1 MTRSLAVVLAA
12 ALLLTACGSTE
23 VLLSKPADVPAGVDF
38 SGNWVRTGN
47 SGTGQ
52 RDARELL
59 VHVFLE
65 TGNSLKITQTE
76 FGIFVSFDRS
86 VVEEYRFGENRTVS
100 VGAISAARVSG
111 WEGAA
116 YVVETLDED
125 GAKLVDVYRLQNG
138 GRRLQRSIE
147 IWHRDKKILGLV
159 QEFAH
164 VSSGE

>member
-1 MTRSLAVVLAA
+1 MTRSLAAVSAV
-12 ALLLTACGSTE
+12 ALLLTACGSAE

-38 SGNWVRTGN
+38 SGNWVQTGN

-65 TGNSLKITQTE
+65 TGDSLKITQTNS
-76 FGIFVSFDRS
+76 GIFVSFDRS

-100 VGAISAARVSG
+100 IGAISAARVSG

-147 IWHRDKKILGLV
+147 IRHRDTKILGLV

>member
-76 FGIFVSFDRS
+76 SGIFVSFDRS

>member
-1 MTRSLAVVLAA
+1 MTRSLAAVSAA
-12 ALLLTACGSTE
+12 ALLLTACGSAG

-38 SGNWVRTGN
+38 SGNWVQTGN

-65 TGNSLKITQTE
+65 TGDSLKITQTNS
-76 FGIFVSFDRS
+76 GIFVSFDRS

-147 IWHRDKKILGLV
+147 IQHKDKKILGLV

>member
-1 MTRSLAVVLAA
+1 MTRSLAAVLAA
-12 ALLLTACGSTE
+12 ALLLTACGSAE

-38 SGNWVRTGN
+38 SGNWVQTGN
-47 SGTGQ
+47 SGSGQ

-65 TGNSLKITQTE
+65 TGDSLKITQTNS
-76 FGIFVSFDRS
+76 GIFVSFDRS

-100 VGAISAARVSG
+100 IGAISAARVSG

-147 IWHRDKKILGLV
+147 IRYRDKNILGLV

>member
-1 MTRSLAVVLAA
+1 MTRSHAAVLSAVV
-12 ALLLTACGSTE
+12 LLTACGSAE

-38 SGNWVRTGN
+38 SGNWIQTRN

-65 TGNSLKITQTE
+65 TGNSVKITQTQS
-76 FGIFVSFDRS
+76 GIFVSFDRS

-100 VGAISAARVSG
+100 VGEISAARVSG

-125 GAKLVDVYRLQNG
+125 GAKMVDVYRLQNG

-147 IWHRDKKILGLV
+147 IWHTDQKILGLA
-159 QEFAH
+159 QEFAQ

>member
-1 MTRSLAVVLAA
+1 MTRSLAAVLAA
-12 ALLLTACGSTE
+12 ALVLTACGSSE

-52 RDARELL
+52 RDAREML
-59 VHVFLE
+59 VHVFFE
-65 TGNSLKITQTE
+65 TGDSLKITQTHS
-76 FGIFVSFDRS
+76 GIFVSFDRS
-86 VVEEYRFGENRTVS
+86 VVEEYRFGENRIVS

-138 GRRLQRSIE
+138 GHQLQRSTE
-147 IWHRDKKILGLV
+147 IWHKGQKILGLV
-159 QEFAH
+159 QEFAQ

>member
-1 MTRSLAVVLAA
+1 MTRSLAAVSAA
-12 ALLLTACGSTE
+12 ALLLTACGSAE

-38 SGNWVRTGN
+38 SGNWVQTGN

-65 TGNSLKITQTE
+65 TGDSLKITQTNS
-76 FGIFVSFDRS
+76 GIFVSFDRS
-86 VVEEYRFGENRTVS
+86 VVEEYRFGENRPVS
-100 VGAISAARVSG
+100 VGPISAARVSG

-125 GAKLVDVYRLQNG
+125 GAKMVDVYRLQNG

-147 IWHRDKKILGLV
+147 IWHRDQKILGLA
-159 QEFAH
+159 QEFAQ

>member
-1 MTRSLAVVLAA
+1 MMRSLAAVLTAV
-12 ALLLTACGSTE
+12 LLLTACGSAE
-23 VLLSKPADVPAGVDF
+23 VLLRKPADVPAGVNF
-38 SGNWVRTGN
+38 SGNWVQTGN
-47 SGTGQ
+47 RGSGQ
-52 RDARELL
+52 REARELL

-65 TGNSLKITQTE
+65 TGSSLKITQTDA
-76 FGIFVSFDRS
+76 GIFISFDRS
-86 VVEEYRFGENRTVS
+86 VVEEYRFGESRTVS

-159 QEFAH
+159 QEFAQ
-164 VSSGE
+164 VSSRE

>member
-1 MTRSLAVVLAA
+1 MTRSLAAVSAV
-12 ALLLTACGSTE
+12 ALLLTACGSAE

-52 RDARELL
+52 RAARELL

-65 TGNSLKITQTE
+65 TGDSLKITQTNSA
-76 FGIFVSFDRS
+76 IFVSFDRS
-86 VVEEYRFGENRTVS
+86 VVEEYRFGENRIVS

-147 IWHRDKKILGLV
+147 IRHRDKKILGLV
-159 QEFAH
+159 QELAH

>member
-12 ALLLTACGSTE
+12 ALLLTACGSAE

-38 SGNWVRTGN
+38 SGNWVQTGN

-52 RDARELL
+52 RGARELL

-65 TGNSLKITQTE
+65 TGNSLKITQTDS
-76 FGIFVSFDRS
+76 GIFVSFDRS

-100 VGAISAARVSG
+100 VGAISAERVSG

-138 GRRLQRSIE
+138 GQRLQRSIE
-147 IWHRDKKILGLV
+147 IWHKDKKILGLA
-159 QEFAH
+159 QEFAQ

>member
-1 MTRSLAVVLAA
+1 MTRSLVAVLSA
-12 ALLLTACGSTE
+12 ALLLTACGSAQ

-38 SGNWVRTGN
+38 SGNWVQTGN

-52 RDARELL
+52 REARELL

-65 TGNSLKITQTE
+65 TGKSLKITQTKS
-76 FGIFVSFDRS
+76 GIFVSFDRS

-100 VGAISAARVSG
+100 VGAVSAARVSG

-125 GAKLVDVYRLQNG
+125 NAKLVDVYRLQNG

-147 IWHRDKKILGLV
+147 IWHKDQKILGLV
-159 QEFAH
+159 QEFAQ

>member
-1 MTRSLAVVLAA
+1 MTRSLAAVLAA
-12 ALLLTACGSTE
+12 ALVLTACGSSE

-52 RDARELL
+52 RGAREML

-65 TGNSLKITQTE
+65 TGDSLKITQTDS
-76 FGIFVSFDRS
+76 GIFVSFDRS

-147 IWHRDKKILGLV
+147 IRHRDKKILGLV
-159 QEFAH
+159 QEFTH

>member
-1 MTRSLAVVLAA
+1 MTRSLAAVSAV
-12 ALLLTACGSTE
+12 ALLLTACGSAE

-38 SGNWVRTGN
+38 SGNWVQTGN
-47 SGTGQ
+47 SGSGQ
-52 RDARELL
+52 RAARELL

-76 FGIFVSFDRS
+76 SGIFVSFDRS

-100 VGAISAARVSG
+100 VGEISAARVSG

-125 GAKLVDVYRLQNG
+125 NAKLVEVYRLQNG

-147 IWHRDKKILGLV
+147 IWHRGQKILGLV
-159 QEFAH
+159 QEFAQ